1 MDQRDVLL
9 RFREVSLML
18 GRIEP
23 SQSDAILRL
32 GQVIANASSRLT
44 EDEIDELVRVGAVL
58 YQEALSQREARAD
71 LETTMRE
78 SSIKK

>member
-1 MDQRDVLL
+1 MDQSDVLL
-9 RFREVSLML
+9 RFREVSLTL

>member
-9 RFREVSLML
+9 RFREVSLTL

-32 GQVIANASSRLT
+32 GQIIANASSRLT
-44 EDEIDELVRVGAVL
+44 EAEIDELVRVGAVL